1 MINLGAKIDVH
12 KRKVIIGTN
21 SVIGAGAVVVKDVLP
36 INH

>member
-12 KRKVIIGTN
+12 RRKVIIDNN
-21 SVIGAGAVVVKDVLP
+21 SIIGAGAVVVKDVLP